1 MTGYRNDNFDNYVYK
16 STDFGKNWTTIAGD
30 LPQESV
36 NVIYEDPKVAGLLY
50 IGTDHGL
57 YTSFNDGEN
66 WQHMGAIPNVATYD
80 LIVHPRDLDL
90 IVGTHG
96 RSIYVTD
103 VEPLQKIAQNE
114 ENKLVA
120 FDVEDIRFSK
130 NWGEKSHP
138 YSKAYLPEM
147 EIALFHNSD
156 KRAKVKIEVLNEEGK
171 SLTSWE
177 EELSKGYQ
185 SFEWNCKIGDDFISK
200 GKYELK
206 FTLGKEEHKEGFE
219 VK

>member
-1 MTGYRNDNFDNYVYK
+1 M
-16 STDFGKNWTTIAGD
+16 
-30 LPQESV
+30 
-36 NVIYEDPKVAGLLY
+36 
-50 IGTDHGL
+50 
-57 YTSFNDGEN
+57 
-66 WQHMGAIPNVATYD
+66 
-80 LIVHPRDLDL
+80 
-90 IVGTHG
+90 GTHG

-103 VEPLQKIAQNE
+103 VKPLHKISQNQ
-114 ENKLVA
+114 ENKLVT

-138 YSKAYLPEM
+138 YSKAYLPNMDIE
-147 EIALFHNSD
+147 LFYDAD
-156 KRAKVKIEVLNEEGK
+156 KNVKVKIEVLNEEGE

-177 EELSKGYQ
+177 EELYKGYQ
-185 SFEWNCKIGDDFISK
+185 SFNWNCKIGDDFISK